1 MAEPKVDITHVY
13 RDWVGETAV
22 RANLVDHGMLI
33 ISHKG
38 PKELVKMCIKDCVR
52 NMYALEPL
60 LKRMAESCNAL
71 FTIKDTKQEP
81 LNMTSVLFN
90 FKDLEMDPTSDS
102 FKV

>member
-13 RDWVGETAV
+13 RDWVGETSV

-52 NMYALEPL
+52 NMYALTPL
-60 LKRMAESCNAL
+60 LQRMAACDNL
-71 FTIKDTKQEP
+71 LLTIKDTKQES
-81 LNMTSVLFN
+81 LNMTSVSIIW
-90 FKDLEMDPTSDS
+90 KWSI
-102 FKV
+102 